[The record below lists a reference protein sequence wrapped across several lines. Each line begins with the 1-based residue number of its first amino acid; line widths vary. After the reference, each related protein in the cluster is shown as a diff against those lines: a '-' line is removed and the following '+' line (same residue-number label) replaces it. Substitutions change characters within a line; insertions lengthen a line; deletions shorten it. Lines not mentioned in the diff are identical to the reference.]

1 MGIYFLTMYITMRI
15 LAQMEWGFII
25 SIVMSMHKAELTAD
39 NYHCVTQSMGLPWW
53 FRSKESA
60 CSAGDLGS
68 VLGLRRSPG
77 EGHGNPI

>member
-1 MGIYFLTMYITMRI
+1 MRI